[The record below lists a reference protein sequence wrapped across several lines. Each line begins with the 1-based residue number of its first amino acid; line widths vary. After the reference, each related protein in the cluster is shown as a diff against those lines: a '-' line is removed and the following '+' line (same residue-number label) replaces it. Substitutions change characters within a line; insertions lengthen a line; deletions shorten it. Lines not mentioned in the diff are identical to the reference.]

1 LSKNG
6 SKLEERYK
14 KESDPMVKER
24 LLLILKIKY
33 DNMIPSQVG
42 REIHRSRSWASKWW
56 RRYIRE
62 GENGLNDKP
71 RGGRPSKLPEEIAFQ
86 LRKELLESKQGW
98 STKQVNDMMVRRG
111 GVRYHYTHICRLL
124 HRWGL
129 KQKVPRKIHIN
140 TASEKEKYAFKKT
153 VRKS

>member
-1 LSKNG
+1 
-6 SKLEERYK
+6 
-14 KESDPMVKER
+14 
-24 LLLILKIKY
+24 
-33 DNMIPSQVG
+33 MIPSQVG
-42 REIHRSRSWASKWW
+42 
-56 RRYIRE
+56 
-62 GENGLNDKP
+62 
-71 RGGRPSKLPEEIAFQ
+71 SKLPEEIAFQ

-98 STKQVNDMMVRRG
+98 STKQVNDMMVRRGG

-140 TASEKEKYAFKKT
+140 TASEKEKDAFKET

>member
-1 LSKNG
+1 
-6 SKLEERYK
+6 
-14 KESDPMVKER
+14 MVKER

-42 REIHRSRSWASKWW
+42 REIHRRRSWASKWW

-71 RGGRPSKLPEEIAFQ
+71 RSGGRRSSKLPEEIAFQ

-98 STKQVNDMMVRRG
+98 STKQVNGIMSNM
-111 GVRYHYTHICRLL
+111 YNYCT
-124 HRWGL
+124 
-129 KQKVPRKIHIN
+129 N
-140 TASEKEKYAFKKT
+140 KKT
-153 VRKS
+153 